1 MHKVKDTFHKDYELE
16 NSFNHIFILEG
27 IYYLINRFLFNRTFR
42 EINYWEWII
51 IIMIVPLTFVY
62 IYSEQ
67 GIVK

>member
-1 MHKVKDTFHKDYELE
+1 MNWRIVLII
-16 NSFNHIFILEG
+16 IFVLEG

-62 IYSEQ
+62 VYSEQ
-67 GIVK
+67 GIDSLP

>member
-1 MHKVKDTFHKDYELE
+1 MNWRIVL
-16 NSFNHIFILEG
+16 IIIVILEG

-62 IYSEQ
+62 VYSEQ
-67 GIVK
+67 GIDSLP

>member
-1 MHKVKDTFHKDYELE
+1 MNWRIVLII
-16 NSFNHIFILEG
+16 IFVLEG

-67 GIVK
+67 GIDSLP

>member
-1 MHKVKDTFHKDYELE
+1 MKMKWRLFLIIILV
-16 NSFNHIFILEG
+16 LEG

-62 IYSEQ
+62 VYSEQ
-67 GIVK
+67 GIDSLPNLLKF

>member
-1 MHKVKDTFHKDYELE
+1 MNWRIVLVI
-16 NSFNHIFILEG
+16 IFILEG

-62 IYSEQ
+62 VYSEQ
-67 GIVK
+67 GIGK

>member
-1 MHKVKDTFHKDYELE
+1 MNWRLVLLI
-16 NSFNHIFILEG
+16 IFIVEG
-27 IYYLINRFLFNRTFR
+27 IYYLTNRLFFHRTFR

-51 IIMIVPLTFVY
+51 IMMIVPLTFVY

>member
-1 MHKVKDTFHKDYELE
+1 MNWRIVLII
-16 NSFNHIFILEG
+16 IFILEG

-62 IYSEQ
+62 VYSEQ
-67 GIVK
+67 GIDSLP

>member
-1 MHKVKDTFHKDYELE
+1 MNWRIVLII
-16 NSFNHIFILEG
+16 IFILEG

-67 GIVK
+67 GIDSLP

>member
-1 MHKVKDTFHKDYELE
+1 MNWRIVLII
-16 NSFNHIFILEG
+16 IFILEG
-27 IYYLINRFLFNRTFR
+27 IYYLINIFLLNRTFR

-51 IIMIVPLTFVY
+51 IMMIVPLTLVY